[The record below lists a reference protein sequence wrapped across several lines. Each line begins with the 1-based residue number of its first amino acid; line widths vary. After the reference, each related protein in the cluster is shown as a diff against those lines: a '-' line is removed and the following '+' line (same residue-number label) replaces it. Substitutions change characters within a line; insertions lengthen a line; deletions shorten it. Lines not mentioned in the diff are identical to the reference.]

1 MPNKIAKNRRGT
13 VVADAMDKTVV
24 VRVDRIKTHP
34 IYRKKFVMSKN
45 IKAHDE
51 KNEFKTGDLI
61 EISETRPISKGK
73 NFIAVRKVK

>member
-13 VVADAMDKTVV
+13 VVTDAMDKTVV

-61 EISETRPISKGK
+61 EIKSTRPISKGK